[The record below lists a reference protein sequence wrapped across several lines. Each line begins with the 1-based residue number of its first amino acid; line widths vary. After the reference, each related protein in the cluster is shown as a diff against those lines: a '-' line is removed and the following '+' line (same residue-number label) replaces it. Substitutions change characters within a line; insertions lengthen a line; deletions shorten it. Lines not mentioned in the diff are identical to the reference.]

1 MIDYDSFTSI
11 EGILQQGSIAT
22 EEDEREPTILIVK
35 NKHQKNDGLDE
46 LTTSNN
52 EVSLFILRKI
62 LSYLTR
68 FDLGGG
74 DDLPP
79 SSLIKDLSPFLSKSL
94 HPGDQEKAWGQ
105 I

>member
-74 DDLPP
+74 
-79 SSLIKDLSPFLSKSL
+79 
-94 HPGDQEKAWGQ
+94 
-105 I
+105 